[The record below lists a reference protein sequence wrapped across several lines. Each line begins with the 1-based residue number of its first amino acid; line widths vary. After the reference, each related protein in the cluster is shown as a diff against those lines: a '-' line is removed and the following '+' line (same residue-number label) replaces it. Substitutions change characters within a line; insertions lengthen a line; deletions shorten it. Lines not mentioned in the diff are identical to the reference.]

1 MKEFYRRITS
11 NKSLFAK
18 LLVASFLVNI
28 LALATPIY
36 VIQVLQRY
44 VAYGVVSTLV
54 TLVVG
59 ICFIVIFE
67 FFFRNIRHRMAREYE
82 LQNVLIAN
90 SILNKLTSIKS
101 HIYETGQ
108 KLRNDL
114 INKNLSIIQ
123 NVYTASGILVLIDVP
138 FTLIF
143 LLALF
148 LIHYQLGIIA
158 IIFLLIPFLIIR
170 YYKEKLGNLSS
181 QSDANNGNLFRI
193 FDNVITRNIT
203 LKFFDLL
210 KPITASWNIV
220 ANRIANNRE
229 DLESEKNVISSFSS
243 SLGSLLTVVIIGWGA
258 TLAVDGQITV
268 GALIGANILAARALM
283 PIIRFTQ
290 MQESIFKGESA
301 SIEISKFLG
310 MNSDENSGREI
321 KEFTGSAIFSDL
333 QFTYPSKKNPMFENL
348 SFEASSG
355 DIVSISGNNGSGK
368 STLIKVIINVLEL
381 NRGQILI
388 DQIDLN
394 QLSIKWYR
402 DQISYSPQEPTFIDG
417 TLGDNIIG
425 SNQIEPSELTNT
437 LRDVDLLN
445 YINSHESGINMVL
458 DNRGEDLPLGIR
470 RRISLARSIIGN
482 GMIVVFDEPTEGLDK
497 VGKDAVYKLLKKLK
511 DSKKT
516 IFIASNDENILTMAN
531 IMIDLNIK
539 PKPSVKKVKN
549 VYKK

>member
-44 VAYGVVSTLV
+44 VAYGVASTLI

-243 SLGSLLTVVIIGWGA
+243 GLGSLLTVVIIGWGA

-301 SIEISKFLG
+301 SIEISNFLR

-394 QLSIKWYR
+394 QLSINWYR

-425 SNQIEPSELTNT
+425 SNQIESSELTNT

-482 GMIVVFDEPTEGLDK
+482 GMIIVFDEPTEGLDK
-497 VGKDAVYKLLKKLK
+497 VGKDAVYKLIKKLK

-549 VYKK
+549 V

>member
-44 VAYGVVSTLV
+44 VAYGVASTLI

-394 QLSIKWYR
+394 QLSINWYR

-482 GMIVVFDEPTEGLDK
+482 GMIIVFDEPTEGLDK
-497 VGKDAVYKLLKKLK
+497 VGKDAVYKLIKKLK

-549 VYKK
+549 V

>member
-181 QSDANNGNLFRI
+181 QSDVNNGNLFRI

-290 MQESIFKGESA
+290 MQESILKGESA

-321 KEFTGSAIFSDL
+321 KEFTGLAIFSDL

-511 DSKKT
+511 ESKKT

>member
-1 MKEFYRRITS
+1 
-11 NKSLFAK
+11 
-18 LLVASFLVNI
+18 
-28 LALATPIY
+28 
-36 VIQVLQRY
+36 
-44 VAYGVVSTLV
+44 
-54 TLVVG
+54 
-59 ICFIVIFE
+59 
-67 FFFRNIRHRMAREYE
+67 
-82 LQNVLIAN
+82 
-90 SILNKLTSIKS
+90 
-101 HIYETGQ
+101 
-108 KLRNDL
+108 
-114 INKNLSIIQ
+114 
-123 NVYTASGILVLIDVP
+123 
-138 FTLIF
+138 
-143 LLALF
+143 
-148 LIHYQLGIIA
+148 
-158 IIFLLIPFLIIR
+158 
-170 YYKEKLGNLSS
+170 
-181 QSDANNGNLFRI
+181 
-193 FDNVITRNIT
+193 
-203 LKFFDLL
+203 
-210 KPITASWNIV
+210 
-220 ANRIANNRE
+220 
-229 DLESEKNVISSFSS
+229 
-243 SLGSLLTVVIIGWGA
+243 
-258 TLAVDGQITV
+258 
-268 GALIGANILAARALM
+268 M

-321 KEFTGSAIFSDL
+321 KEFTGLAIFSDL

-482 GMIVVFDEPTEGLDK
+482 GTIVVFDEPTEGLDK

-531 IMIDLNIK
+531 ITIDLNIK

-549 VYKK
+549 V

>member
-394 QLSIKWYR
+394 QLSINWYR

-482 GMIVVFDEPTEGLDK
+482 GMIIVFDEPTEGLDK
-497 VGKDAVYKLLKKLK
+497 VGKDAVYKLIKKLK

-531 IMIDLNIK
+531 ITIDLNIK

-549 VYKK
+549 V

>member
-158 IIFLLIPFLIIR
+158 IIFLLIPFMIIR

-381 NRGQILI
+381 NRGQVLI

-394 QLSIKWYR
+394 QLSINWYR

>member
-44 VAYGVVSTLV
+44 VAYGVVSTIV
-54 TLVVG
+54 TVVVG

-243 SLGSLLTVVIIGWGA
+243 GLGSLLTVVIIGWGA

-301 SIEISKFLG
+301 SIEISNFLR

-394 QLSIKWYR
+394 QLSINWYR

-425 SNQIEPSELTNT
+425 SNQIESSELTNT

-482 GMIVVFDEPTEGLDK
+482 GMIIVFDEPTEGLDK
-497 VGKDAVYKLLKKLK
+497 VGKDAVYKLIKKLK

-549 VYKK
+549 V

>member
-1 MKEFYRRITS
+1 
-11 NKSLFAK
+11 
-18 LLVASFLVNI
+18 
-28 LALATPIY
+28 
-36 VIQVLQRY
+36 
-44 VAYGVVSTLV
+44 
-54 TLVVG
+54 
-59 ICFIVIFE
+59 
-67 FFFRNIRHRMAREYE
+67 
-82 LQNVLIAN
+82 
-90 SILNKLTSIKS
+90 
-101 HIYETGQ
+101 
-108 KLRNDL
+108 
-114 INKNLSIIQ
+114 
-123 NVYTASGILVLIDVP
+123 
-138 FTLIF
+138 
-143 LLALF
+143 
-148 LIHYQLGIIA
+148 
-158 IIFLLIPFLIIR
+158 
-170 YYKEKLGNLSS
+170 
-181 QSDANNGNLFRI
+181 
-193 FDNVITRNIT
+193 
-203 LKFFDLL
+203 
-210 KPITASWNIV
+210 
-220 ANRIANNRE
+220 
-229 DLESEKNVISSFSS
+229 
-243 SLGSLLTVVIIGWGA
+243 
-258 TLAVDGQITV
+258 
-268 GALIGANILAARALM
+268 M

-301 SIEISKFLG
+301 SIEISNFLR

-394 QLSIKWYR
+394 QLSINWYR
-402 DQISYSPQEPTFIDG
+402 NQISYSPQEPTFIDG

-425 SNQIEPSELTNT
+425 SNQIESSELTNT

-458 DNRGEDLPLGIR
+458 DIR

-482 GMIVVFDEPTEGLDK
+482 GMIIVFDEPTEGLDK
-497 VGKDAVYKLLKKLK
+497 VGKDAVYKLIKKLK

-531 IMIDLNIK
+531 IMIDLNVK

-549 VYKK
+549 V

>member
-11 NKSLFAK
+11 DKSLFAK

-158 IIFLLIPFLIIR
+158 IIFLLIPFMIIR

-290 MQESIFKGESA
+290 MQESILKGESA

-321 KEFTGSAIFSDL
+321 KEFTGLAIFSDL

-394 QLSIKWYR
+394 QLSINWYR

-482 GMIVVFDEPTEGLDK
+482 GTIVVFDEPTEGLDK

>member
-158 IIFLLIPFLIIR
+158 IIFLLIPFMIIR

-220 ANRIANNRE
+220 ANSIANNRE

-394 QLSIKWYR
+394 QLSINWYR

-482 GMIVVFDEPTEGLDK
+482 GTIVVFDEPTEGLDK

>member
-44 VAYGVVSTLV
+44 VAYGVASTLI

-243 SLGSLLTVVIIGWGA
+243 GLGSLLTVVIIGWGA

-301 SIEISKFLG
+301 SIEISNFLR

-394 QLSIKWYR
+394 QLSINWYR

-482 GMIVVFDEPTEGLDK
+482 GMIIVFDEPTEGLDK
-497 VGKDAVYKLLKKLK
+497 VGKDAVYKLIKKLK

-549 VYKK
+549 V

>member
-290 MQESIFKGESA
+290 MQESILKGESA

-321 KEFTGSAIFSDL
+321 KEFTGLAIFSDL

-482 GMIVVFDEPTEGLDK
+482 GTIVVFDEPTEGLDK

>member
-243 SLGSLLTVVIIGWGA
+243 GLGSLLTVVIIGWGA

-394 QLSIKWYR
+394 QLSINWYR

-425 SNQIEPSELTNT
+425 SNQIESSELTNT

-497 VGKDAVYKLLKKLK
+497 VGKDAVYKLIKKLK

-531 IMIDLNIK
+531 ITIDLNIK

-549 VYKK
+549 V

>member
-44 VAYGVVSTLV
+44 VAYGVASTLI

-243 SLGSLLTVVIIGWGA
+243 GLGSLLTVVIIGWGA

-301 SIEISKFLG
+301 SIEISNFLR

-394 QLSIKWYR
+394 QLSINWYR

-425 SNQIEPSELTNT
+425 SNQIESSELTNT

-482 GMIVVFDEPTEGLDK
+482 GMIIVFDEPTEGLDK
-497 VGKDAVYKLLKKLK
+497 VGKDAVYKLIKKLK

-531 IMIDLNIK
+531 IMIDLNFK

-549 VYKK
+549 V

>member
-44 VAYGVVSTLV
+44 VAYGVASTLI

-243 SLGSLLTVVIIGWGA
+243 GLGSLLTVVIIGWGA

-301 SIEISKFLG
+301 SIEISNFLR

-381 NRGQILI
+381 NRGQVLI

-394 QLSIKWYR
+394 QLSINWYR

-482 GMIVVFDEPTEGLDK
+482 GMIIVFDEPTEGLDK
-497 VGKDAVYKLLKKLK
+497 VGKDAVYKLIKKLK

-531 IMIDLNIK
+531 IMIDLNVK

-549 VYKK
+549 V

>member
-321 KEFTGSAIFSDL
+321 KEFTGLAIFSDL

-482 GMIVVFDEPTEGLDK
+482 GTIVVFDEPTEGLDK

>member
-321 KEFTGSAIFSDL
+321 KEFTGLAIFSDL

-381 NRGQILI
+381 NRGQVLI

-394 QLSIKWYR
+394 QLSINWYR

-482 GMIVVFDEPTEGLDK
+482 GTIVVFDEPTEGLDK

>member
-158 IIFLLIPFLIIR
+158 IIFLLIPFMIIR

-381 NRGQILI
+381 NRGQVLI

-394 QLSIKWYR
+394 QLSINWYR

-531 IMIDLNIK
+531 ITIDLNIK

>member
-301 SIEISKFLG
+301 SIEISNFLR

-394 QLSIKWYR
+394 QLSINWYR

-482 GMIVVFDEPTEGLDK
+482 GMIIVFDEPTEGLDK
-497 VGKDAVYKLLKKLK
+497 VGKDAVYKLIKKLK

-549 VYKK
+549 V